1 MSTVTNTK
9 IIITQF
15 TELIDTNKKYEKKEL
30 VNILN
35 KVYDQVNK
43 KKKEPTLY
51 NIFVRE
57 NMSKVKEANHNLSR
71 QDLMRKIAELWKQNK
86 KIDDN
91 NTEIDEKKLDKIND
105 NNKIEE
111 KDLDKNEE
119 KDLDKNEEKDLDK
132 IEEKD
137 LDKIKEKGSKLRR

>member
-43 KKKEPTLY
+43 KKKEPTP
-51 NIFVRE
+51 
-57 NMSKVKEANHNLSR
+57 NHNLSR

-86 KIDDN
+86 HKIDDN

-119 KDLDKNEEKDLDK
+119 KDLDKIEEKDLDK
-132 IEEKD
+132 IEEKVPVQ
-137 LDKIKEKGSKLRR
+137 KKVKKKK